1 MNAPNQGASAALK
14 AVATDQTPTK
24 ATQNPAV
31 EALNKAL
38 AGIGQVLPQ
47 HITKERMAKLCLG
60 MMRTNNKLAQAARR
74 NPASFVNAIMHA
86 SKLGLEPG
94 IDAHLVPYENRRQNT
109 VEIQCI
115 PDYRG
120 LLKLARNSG
129 EITSISIQI
138 AYTEDTFD
146 LSLGTDDKLVHKPK
160 LIGDRGQPMLVYAVA
175 KFRDGSHHVE
185 WMSIEDINRIRDG
198 SQGYRN
204 AVSQAKKYNKE
215 PDSPWINSWEE
226 MARKTLARRI
236 SKYLPRS
243 IEIQN
248 AERLMDAGDRG
259 VPVHF
264 DGEFAVIDDDESQ
277 VPALPEHAGGEAPPV
292 VTQQRDAQ
300 DAADDAALAQGMEGQ
315 GQQQGQQQAPA
326 DDGAPTL
333 EDAIDLIK
341 KGDDES
347 LQLAREIGKSLGK
360 LDVINDM
367 IENRKPKATPPAAE
381 QAQQQ
386 PTQPRGRGR

>member
-1 MNAPNQGASAALK
+1 MNAPNQGAGAALK

-60 MMRTNNKLAQAARR
+60 MMRTNAKLAQAARR

-138 AYTEDTFD
+138 AYSNDTFD
-146 LSLGTDDKLVHKPK
+146 LSLGTEDKMTHKPK
-160 LIGDRGQPMLVYAVA
+160 LTGDRGEPMLVYAVA
-175 KFRDGSHHVE
+175 KFKDGSHHVE
-185 WMSIEDINRIRDG
+185 WMPVSDINKIRDG
-198 SQGYRN
+198 SSGYRI
-204 AVSQAKKYNKE
+204 ALATAKKYNKE
-215 PDSPWINSWEE
+215 PDSPWIGSWDE

-248 AERLMDAGDRG
+248 AEKLMDAGDKG

-264 DGEFAVIDDDESQ
+264 DGEFAVIDEDENQ
-277 VPALPEHAGGEAPPV
+277 DQQHVAALPEHAGGEPAPV
-292 VTQQRDAQ
+292 VTQQRVATAEPVGATIDQ
-300 DAADDAALAQGMEGQ
+300 ETGEVQGE
-315 GQQQGQQQAPA
+315 QQA

-333 EDAIDLIK
+333 EDAIALIK
-341 KGDDES
+341 KGDDDS
-347 LQLAREIGKSLGK
+347 IAIARDIGKGLGK

-367 IENRKPKATPPAAE
+367 IANRKEQAAPAAE
-381 QAQQQ
+381 ESQQQ
-386 PTQPRGRGR
+386 ERPRGRGR